1 MKVNRIGVAV
11 LVALLFSAVGSA
23 AVAQSSSI
31 TLLGS
36 GASFPGPVY
45 MKMFDVYAKETGVK
59 VNYQSI
65 GSSGG
70 IKNIMD
76 KVVDF
81 GGTDS
86 FIKDADMAKYSGP
99 IVHIPT
105 VIGAVVITYNLPGSP
120 ALKLTGEL
128 VADIYLGKIA
138 KWNDQAIQSLNPSVK
153 LPNLAIMPVYRSDG
167 SGTTF
172 NFTAYLNEI
181 SADWKDKVGNAN
193 SVSWPAGQGAAQNA
207 GVAGVVTRTP
217 GSIGYVELAYANQNK
232 LAVATVRNSSGKWIE
247 PSLSSISAA
256 AAGSFPKDTRILL
269 VNTSAPDGYPICA
282 MTWLVVYKDQKYGN
296 RSLDQAKALVDL
308 LWWVSHAGQKYA
320 PELDY
325 AALPPPAVKAVE
337 DIVKSI
343 TYGGQPVRK

>member
-1 MKVNRIGVAV
+1 MKINRLGTMV
-11 LVALLFSAVGSA
+11 LAALLLSVAGTAVS
-23 AVAQSSSI
+23 AQSGQV

-36 GASFPGPVY
+36 GASFPGPIY

-86 FIKDADMAKYSGP
+86 FVKDADFAKYSAA

-120 ALKLTGEL
+120 VLKLTGEL
-128 VADIYLGKIA
+128 VADIYLGKIT
-138 KWNDQAIQSLNPSVK
+138 KWNDSAIQALNPSVK

-172 NFTAYLNEI
+172 NFTAYLSEI
-181 SADWKDKVGNAN
+181 SADWKAKVGNAN

-232 LAVATVRNSSGKWIE
+232 LAVATMRNSSGAWIE

-256 AAGSFPKDTRILL
+256 AAGPMPKDTRILL
-269 VNTSAPDGYPICA
+269 VNTSAPNGYPICA
-282 MTWLVVYKDQKYGN
+282 MTWLVVYKDQKYEN

-308 LWWVSHAGQKYA
+308 LWWATHEGQKYA
-320 PELDY
+320 SDLDY
-325 AALPPPAVKAVE
+325 AALPPSAVKAVE
-337 DIVKSI
+337 TIVQSI
-343 TYGGQPVRK
+343 TYGGQIIRK

>member
-1 MKVNRIGVAV
+1 MKRNRIGA
-11 LVALLFSAVGSA
+11 ALLATLLFLAIGSIA
-23 AVAQSSSI
+23 GAQTSSV

-36 GASFPGPVY
+36 GASFPGPIY

-70 IKNIMD
+70 LKNIMD

-86 FIKDADMAKYSGP
+86 FIKDADLPKYSAA

-105 VIGAVVITYNLPGSP
+105 VVGAVVVTYNLPGSP
-120 ALKLTGEL
+120 AIKLTGEL
-128 VADIYLGKIA
+128 IADMYLGKVE
-138 KWNDQAIQSLNPSVK
+138 KWNDAAIQALNPSVK

-172 NFTAYLNEI
+172 NFTAYLNAI
-181 SADWKDKVGNAN
+181 SPEWKTAVGNAN

-232 LAVATVRNSSGKWIE
+232 LSVASVRNASGKWIV
-247 PSLSSISAA
+247 PDLDSISAA
-256 AAGSFPKDTRILL
+256 AAASIPKDTRILL
-269 VNTSAPDGYPICA
+269 VNSEAPEAYPICA
-282 MTWLVVYKDQKYGN
+282 MTWLVVYRDQKYGN
-296 RSLDQAKALVDL
+296 RSQDQAKALVDL
-308 LWWVSHAGQKYA
+308 LWWVTHDGQKYA
-320 PELDY
+320 PALDY
-325 AALPPPAVKAVE
+325 ATLPPTAVKAVE
-337 DIVKSI
+337 EILKGI
-343 TYGGQPVRK
+343 TYGGQTVRK